1 MMRIR
6 WRRIT
11 LVIAL
16 LLVPAFVA
24 AGDEH
29 PDFSGTWLLNEEL
42 SDDARE
48 KIREAIVARR
58 RGGMGEP
65 GRGRPG
71 GPGGGEGGWSR
82 MGEMR
87 DRMRKM
93 EEGIQRLTI
102 AQSASELT
110 IRNAI
115 DREYAI
121 VADGRKRSREGAFG
135 SVESQATWKKRSLVI
150 VDRPEQGAMVT
161 RTYFYRRNDPHLYV
175 MVKVEGRG
183 PIFEYQ
189 RVYDRAATEDPE
201 KP

>member
-1 MMRIR
+1 MRTG
-6 WRRIT
+6 WGLIT
-11 LVIAL
+11 LVVL
-16 LLVPAFVA
+16 LLFVPGLVA

-58 RGGMGEP
+58 QQGMGEP

-71 GPGGGEGGWSR
+71 GPGGGRGGWSR

-115 DREYAI
+115 DREFAI
-121 VADGRKRSREGAFG
+121 LTDGSKRTREGAFG
-135 SVESQATWKKRSLVI
+135 SVETHAKWKKRSLVI
-150 VDRPEQGAMVT
+150 IDEPEQGARVT

-183 PIFEYQ
+183 PVFEYQ
-189 RVYDRAATEDPE
+189 RVYDRAAQEDPE